1 MHELKYAFRRFY
13 RGGSLNVIKIISL
26 ALGLALSFLLLAKV
40 ANELSFNHNI
50 EGHEHIYQIS
60 SFLKRQNQD
69 AKEFGSIPGAV
80 VPGMQ
85 KEIAEVEA
93 GTRWTG
99 FTDESVFYLDNKRS
113 IDYELAVLTD
123 TSFFDVFT
131 TEVMQGN
138 PKEVLSQKMQCM
150 ISDALAEK
158 IGPNAVGQQIQFRSY
173 PNVTLTIGG
182 IYKRFSKNCFLE
194 MDVLVSMPSIG
205 AFIWDGSENWLGNDR
220 YKGFVKLAAG
230 TDHTALGESIRKM
243 QQKYYDIEKMEREE
257 NLHFTFKLQ
266 PLDSL
271 HLADS
276 SARTSV
282 LLIALI
288 GAIVL
293 AMSLLNY
300 LLLRISSIVNNS
312 KGTSIRKSLGAERRD
327 IVRGIVTDTTFH
339 LTLALLL
346 AIAFVVAFQRLLNEI
361 FDVPPTAYL
370 TPSNILLG
378 VGILLVTGILISL
391 WPSRIVAN
399 QSVVQTIRSYTKRG
413 RQWKKGLLFIE
424 GLGVTFLLCIVFFV
438 QTQYRHSIQSDKGF
452 RVENIFSLPTA
463 SLDSV
468 GIKNA
473 MQRLRNMPEVTNVS
487 LAYTTPFGGSQSGDN
502 LFDPAS
508 RKEIRNV
515 ADFFWCDEN
524 YFDLLEIPIVEG
536 QGFDVAA
543 CHSKH
548 ALVNET
554 FAQLL
559 IGDFGWTDGVVGKPI
574 SVTSHNNPMTIVGVF
589 KDIKICRFGKPFSR
603 DESIVI
609 AGGAYHRAC
618 SVMLL
623 KLTNSL
629 PSTLA
634 EVEKVINEY
643 TAFGDEKLY
652 SATKQIKD
660 IYSEMRSLGHY
671 TLFGSIVAI
680 AIALIGIIGYTEEEV
695 TQRRKE
701 VAIRKVNGASTRD
714 ILRLFIVRYLKIG
727 IPAVLIGM
735 VGAFIAIRQWQQS
748 LTDPAALAVWAFFA
762 IGVGVVVVSC
772 AILGLYS
779 FYAASQTP
787 TKYLKAEL

>member
-13 RGGSLNVIKIISL
+13 RGGSLNVIKIFSL
-26 ALGLALSFLLLAKV
+26 ALGLALSFLLLTKV
-40 ANELSFNHNI
+40 AYELTFNHGLK
-50 EGHEHIYQIS
+50 EHERIYKTTS
-60 SFLKRQNQD
+60 YLKRQNQD
-69 AKEFGSIPGAV
+69 AVEFGSVPGAV
-80 VPGMQ
+80 APGMQ
-85 KEIAEVEA
+85 REIAEAEA

-99 FTDESVFYLDNKRS
+99 FTDESVFYLDNQRS
-113 IDYELAVLTD
+113 IDYEQAVLTD
-123 TSFFDVFT
+123 TSFFDVFAT
-131 TEVMQGN
+131 KIVQGD
-138 PKEVLSQKMQCM
+138 PKEVLTQKMQCM

-158 IGPNAVGQQIQFRSY
+158 IGPDAVGQQIRFRSY
-173 PNVTLTIGG
+173 PDVTLTIGG
-182 IYKRFSKNCFLE
+182 VFKGFPDNCFLE

-230 TDHTALGESIRKM
+230 TDPTSLGESIHKM

-276 SARTSV
+276 SSRTSV

-300 LLLRISSIVNNS
+300 LLLRITSIINSS
-312 KGTSIRKSLGAERRD
+312 KGTSIRKSLGAEKRD
-327 IVRGIVTDTTFH
+327 IFYGIVADTTFH

-346 AIAFVVAFQRLLNEI
+346 AIAFIAAFRRLLNEI

-370 TPSNILLG
+370 SPGNVLLG
-378 VGILLVTGILISL
+378 IGILLLTGVLISL
-391 WPSRIVAN
+391 GPGRIVAN
-399 QSVVQTIRSYTKRG
+399 QSVVLTIRSYTKRG

-438 QTQYRHSIQSDKGF
+438 QTQYRYSILSDKGF
-452 RVENIFSLPTA
+452 KVENIFSLPTA

-468 GIKNA
+468 GIRNA
-473 MQRLRNMPEVTNVS
+473 LQRLRNMPEVTDVS
-487 LAYTTPFGGSQSGDN
+487 VAYTTPFRGDQSGDN
-502 LFDPAS
+502 LVDPIS

-515 ADFFWCDEN
+515 ADFFWCDES

-554 FAQLL
+554 FARHLM
-559 IGDFGWTDGVVGKPI
+559 GDFGWADGVVGKPI

-603 DESIVI
+603 NESIVI

-629 PSTLA
+629 PSTIA
-634 EVEKVINEY
+634 AAEKVINEY
-643 TAFGDEKLY
+643 SAFGDEKLH
-652 SATKQIKD
+652 SATEAIKD
-660 IYSEMRSLGHY
+660 IYSEVRSLGNY

-680 AIALIGIIGYTEEEV
+680 AIALIGIVGYTEEEV
-695 TQRRKE
+695 TRRRKE
-701 VAIRKVNGASTRD
+701 VAIRKVNGASPRD
-714 ILRLFIVRYLKIG
+714 ILLLFIARYLRIG
-727 IPAVLIGM
+727 VPAMLIGV

-748 LTDPAALAVWAFFA
+748 LTDPATLAVWAFFA
-762 IGVGVVVVSC
+762 IGSGVVVASC
-772 AILGLYS
+772 AILGLSSY
-779 FYAASQTP
+779 YAASQPP
-787 TKYLKAEL
+787 TKYLSAEQ